1 MNDAEEME
9 FEKIYKKLYEQLLI
23 CAISTL
29 KDNGL
34 AEEAVQ
40 DTFRLAYV
48 KEKEFFRSKN
58 KKTWLFKTLK
68 NVLKNVTKMQN
79 RRKKFM

>member
-9 FEKIYKKLYEQLLI
+9 FEKIYKMLYEQLLI

-48 KEKEFFRSKN
+48 KEKEF
-58 KKTWLFKTLK
+58 LGLK
-68 NVLKNVTKMQN
+68 IKRPGYLKL
-79 RRKKFM
+79 